1 MIICI
6 CQGKSERDVNRAIDH
21 GATSLRD
28 LQRCG
33 IGDQCG
39 SCHNALRGM
48 LTRAATAAAMPAEV
62 PACPACAGAE
72 AVAV

>member
-6 CQGKSERDVNRAIDH
+6 CRGKNERDVNRAIDN
-21 GATSLRD
+21 GAATLRE

-39 SCHNALRGM
+39 SCHNSLRGM
-48 LTRAATAAAMPAEV
+48 LARAAVAADIV
-62 PACPACAGAE
+62 PCPACTTSDRP
-72 AVAV
+72 AVATA